1 MAGELPQGWG
11 THAGEEPLL
20 TTGETALA
28 ENHKRCDV
36 CGTTFLI
43 RFAYQVETEG
53 DAVRHFC
60 TQRCQERHLSRR
72 TVRTCSVCDTSF
84 ALLYAYQSAVV
95 DRERLAL
102 CSTDCRARAMD
113 QTRMR
118 QAAVQAAA
126 DAGTANVRRA
136 HRIAVLNQKGGTGK
150 TTTSVSLAAG
160 LAEVGYRTLL
170 IDIDSQ
176 GNVGVSLG
184 ADAKNKSLY
193 DVLVG
198 RCTAPDAAITVRP
211 NLDVIL
217 ANESLATAEIKLA
230 QMSKGREVALTHR
243 MRGVKAYDYIILD
256 CGPSISLL
264 NQNALTFADQV
275 LIPVACDYL
284 SLVGV
289 KQILKTLKMVN
300 EVLRHP
306 ISILGVLPTFYDRRN
321 RISSEAVSTL
331 KGYFRERV
339 LPPIRV
345 NTRLKEAPSRGQSI
359 FEYAPHSRG
368 AEDYRRLVRWLVARN
383 TGVGMRS
390 VDMTRPDRDDVPS
403 MRPPVVA
410 PKPAVAI
417 PPAPVP
423 TNSPLYNGSSPVALS
438 AS

>member
-1 MAGELPQGWG
+1 
-11 THAGEEPLL
+11 
-20 TTGETALA
+20 
-28 ENHKRCDV
+28 
-36 CGTTFLI
+36 
-43 RFAYQVETEG
+43 
-53 DAVRHFC
+53 
-60 TQRCQERHLSRR
+60 
-72 TVRTCSVCDTSF
+72 VCDTSF
-84 ALLYAYQSAVV
+84 PLLYAYQTAVV
-95 DRERLAL
+95 HRERLHL

-113 QTRMR
+113 QTRGR
-118 QAAVQAAA
+118 QVAGQAVMEP
-126 DAGTANVRRA
+126 AGVPGGPA

-170 IDIDSQ
+170 IDIDAQ

-184 ADAKNKSLY
+184 AKGQGRTLY

-198 RCTAPDAAITVRP
+198 KCTAPEAAMTVRP
-211 NLDVIL
+211 GLDVIL
-217 ANESLATAEIKLA
+217 ADETLATAEIKLA
-230 QMSKGREVALTHR
+230 QMAKGRESALSHR

-300 EVLRHP
+300 DVLRHP

-321 RISSEAVSTL
+321 RISAEAVATL
-331 KGYFRERV
+331 KGYFRDRV

-345 NTRLKEAPSRGQSI
+345 NTRLKEAPSRGETI

-368 AEDYRRLVRWLVARN
+368 SEDYRRLVRWLVARN

-390 VDMTRPDRDDVPS
+390 VDLTRPDRDDTPS
-403 MRPPVVA
+403 V
-410 PKPAVAI
+410 PKPDVQPLAASI
-417 PPAPVP
+417 L
-423 TNSPLYNGSSPVALS
+423 SPYNGSSPVTLR